1 MQAMKRLQD
10 DRLALE
16 DFMSGPAVFRQ
27 SKGTG
32 VGRAVERMAG
42 RDTKRAFKAM
52 QEKQAT
58 KRQVDKKE
66 RFDEAGVWL
75 HADDGTKNVI
85 SATTLFKVVWAATAT
100 AGKKLKVAHKQKA
113 GVKLQIVSLQSEV
126 GGLVELSD
134 GTAFF
139 DPGMPFLADSDSS
152 DDSGSDSEGNNS
164 DGGNGGQLTAGGTRA
179 NSSSAK
185 SAAKAEA
192 SKTAVQNVLKGMNLP
207 LGGNAPAG
215 PRVMPAVLQ
224 PVQLAKEDP
233 ADSSDSDSG
242 DSAF

>member
-1 MQAMKRLQD
+1 
-10 DRLALE
+10 
-16 DFMSGPAVFRQ
+16 
-27 SKGTG
+27 
-32 VGRAVERMAG
+32 
-42 RDTKRAFKAM
+42 
-52 QEKQAT
+52 
-58 KRQVDKKE
+58 
-66 RFDEAGVWL
+66 
-75 HADDGTKNVI
+75 
-85 SATTLFKVVWAATAT
+85 
-100 AGKKLKVAHKQKA
+100 
-113 GVKLQIVSLQSEV
+113 
-126 GGLVELSD
+126 
-134 GTAFF
+134 
-139 DPGMPFLADSDSS
+139 MPFLADSDSS